1 MAMNPF
7 KKKKLREEYERKHR
21 EAQEAQQKAQR
32 LLEGQLWQA
41 EKKLELERRIRE
53 EKEKQL
59 EEERVVRERQELERI
74 AREQRERQIKW
85 EVEQKEREQKARE
98 QRRLQR
104 LKLTSPDALRG
115 LRDLIRTRYALD
127 IEIWSLKGAR
137 RPDRP
142 IVEDKMEK
150 ADAVLMEIYNMV
162 VTWEEND
169 RIWTPQEW
177 ELAQDIKARI
187 LAGGKRQWKDNP
199 PWNEN

>member
-1 MAMNPF
+1 MNPF